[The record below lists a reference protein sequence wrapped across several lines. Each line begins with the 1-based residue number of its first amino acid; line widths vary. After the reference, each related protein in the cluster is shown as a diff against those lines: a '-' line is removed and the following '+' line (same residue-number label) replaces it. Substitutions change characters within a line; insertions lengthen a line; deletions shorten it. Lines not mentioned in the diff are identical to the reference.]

1 MGFDQVQELVNQ
13 LEDNNGVTRQR
24 ARETLTAIG
33 DESIPH
39 LVGLLASPQDKLRWE
54 AAKALTEIPDPTA
67 ITGLVSLLADP
78 ASEIRWLAATGLI
91 RLGNRSVPPVLRA
104 LAEHA
109 GDKGLRTASHH
120 VLHDLAE
127 RNGVL
132 RKILDPLLAVL
143 GETDPAGVISTRA
156 EVALLE
162 LRALRGD

>member
-1 MGFDQVQELVNQ
+1 MGSHRVKELVMQ
-13 LEDNNGVTRQR
+13 LEDNDGVTRQR
-24 ARETLTAIG
+24 ARETLTTIG
-33 DESIPH
+33 DEAVPH
-39 LVGLLASPQDKLRWE
+39 LVGLLSNPQSKLRWE
-54 AAKALTEIPDPTA
+54 AAKALTEIPDSAA

-78 ASEIRWLAATGLI
+78 ASEIRWLAATALI
-91 RLGNRSVPPVLRA
+91 RVGNRSVPPVLRA
-104 LAEHA
+104 LADNAE
-109 GDKGLRTASHH
+109 DKGLRAASHH

-132 RKILDPLLAVL
+132 KKILDPVLAVL